1 MKHIEVRTPKGNL
14 RSQMIYRKSDGL
26 ELSVALLIAEAI
38 WNDKSPRA
46 ERVETPAMVED
57 YMERITD
64 TVLDLLD
71 EKCAWRDAKL
81 EEYDD

>member
-38 WNDKSPRA
+38 WNDRSPRA

-57 YMERITD
+57 YMERIAD